1 MTARQLEL
9 SLGTMDGKLSPA
21 EDVDDLLRYEA
32 SLWRGGKTRVAGVD
46 EVGVGPL
53 AGPVVSAAV
62 ILPPWTRIEGVTD
75 SKLLN
80 AETRE
85 RLSAEIQKVATGVAI
100 GVAAVEEI
108 DQLNVYHA
116 ALLAMKRAVES
127 LPQLPQHLLVDARTI
142 QGTGIP
148 QTCLTKGDRASL
160 SIASASI
167 IAKTH
172 RDALMIRLANQY
184 PEYGFEQHKGYPT
197 QAHQQA
203 IQEFGPSPV
212 HRKSFAFIEELTGKF
227 SELFYSLRTSISET
241 STKATLLQ
249 AVKRY
254 QACKTVLSASERRKL
269 TLLLRRREKKLVTGD
284 R

>member
-9 SLGTMDGKLSPA
+9 SLGTKDGKLSPA

-32 SLWRGGKTRVAGVD
+32 SLWRGGHTRVAGVD

-53 AGPVVSAAV
+53 AGPVVAAAV

-85 RLSAEIQKVATGVAI
+85 RLSVEIRKVATGLTI
-100 GVAAVEEI
+100 GVAAVEEV

-116 ALLAMKRAVES
+116 AILAMRRAVEA
-127 LPQLPQHLLVDARTI
+127 LPLPPQHLLVDARTI
-142 QGTGIP
+142 RDTRIP
-148 QTCLTKGDRASL
+148 QTSLTKGDRASL

-172 RDALMIRLANQY
+172 RDALMTELADQY
-184 PEYGFEQHKGYPT
+184 PAYGFEQHKGYPT

-203 IQEFGPSPV
+203 IQQFGPSPV

-227 SELFYSLRTSISET
+227 SELFYSLRTSISEA
-241 STKATLLQ
+241 STQGTLLQ
-249 AVKRY
+249 AAKRY
-254 QACKTVLSASERRKL
+254 RSCKALLSASERRKL
-269 TLLLRRREKKLVTGD
+269 TLLLRRREKQLAISKP
-284 R
+284 